1 MNLTDVTTRLTT
13 IPGLLVLQP
22 DQRPWQQSLTQFVE
36 DHPQFVQLYEPL
48 TVSSDGALQ
57 TRLLTL
63 DLIGLGLPETRTFTE
78 SVRQALSGTPREP
91 SPYKLLRLTPVPLE
105 GAVWRYQFN
114 FEWRGAH

>member
-1 MNLTDVTTRLTT
+1 MTLADVVSRLTT
-13 IPGLLVLQP
+13 IPGLLVLLP
-22 DQRPWQQSLTQFVE
+22 DQSPWQQSLTQFTQ

-63 DLIGLGLPETRTFTE
+63 NLIGSGLPETRSAAE

-91 SPYKLLRLTPVPLE
+91 TPYRLLRLTPIPLE
-105 GAVWRYQFN
+105 GDVWRYQFS